1 MESDTLLKSL
11 ILLNIRPT
19 VYMVII
25 DTMHVNF
32 IPDFVRLEI
41 RYQCSL
47 FYFTKSTYITLNIK
61 KFRST
66 ICRRSFY
73 GRNTVAGFVT

>member
-1 MESDTLLKSL
+1 
-11 ILLNIRPT
+11 
-19 VYMVII
+19 MVII
-25 DTMHVNF
+25 DTDHVNF
-32 IPDFVRLEI
+32 IADFVKIVMGHPCYE
-41 RYQCSL
+41 

-73 GRNTVAGFVT
+73 GMNTVTGFVT

>member
-1 MESDTLLKSL
+1 MESDTLIKSL
-11 ILLNIRPT
+11 ISLNIHPT

-32 IPDFVRLEI
+32 IADFVSNESG
-41 RYQCSL
+41 YQYFL
-47 FYFTKSTYITLNIK
+47 LYFTKSTYITLNIK

-66 ICRRSFY
+66 ICLRSFY
-73 GRNTVAGFVT
+73 GRNTVTGFVT

>member
-1 MESDTLLKSL
+1 MKSDTLIKSL
-11 ILLNIRPT
+11 ILLNIHPT

-41 RYQCSL
+41 RHQCSL

-66 ICRRSFY
+66 ICRGSFY